1 MSITLVTG
9 ASSGIGRAVA
19 HLRKA
24 NRVNPVDVVVPA
36 DDRPSRH
43 RLAPAVTGAVA
54 RVGGRVLQTGV
65 GVLARLRPADKPLHP
80 HGKVHLALL
89 RRHPGSTT
97 GAAFL
102 DEGGSDEVV
111 VRLSRAVGLPE
122 PVPDVNG
129 LALRV
134 PTIRGE
140 HADLLL
146 ATTGHGRWTRFL
158 LAPRT
163 RLTDGFFSTLIP
175 YRAPTGP
182 VWLGAKFVGEA
193 TWQLVWARPG
203 TDWTPF
209 ATLEL
214 TIESDRDFLL
224 SFDPTRSTPPGLE
237 IYEWHRRLRAPAYET
252 ARQSRTPGVRP
263 LRGPEHPRHE

>member
-1 MSITLVTG
+1 MKSVVTG
-9 ASSGIGRAVA
+9 SMARA
-19 HLRKA
+19 
-24 NRVNPVDVVVPA
+24 
-36 DDRPSRH
+36 
-43 RLAPAVTGAVA
+43 
-54 RVGGRVLQTGV
+54 GGRLLQTAV
-65 GVLARLRPADKPLHP
+65 GVLAHLRPADKPLHP
-80 HGKVHLALL
+80 HGTVHLAVL
-89 RRHPGSTT
+89 RRQPGATT

-134 PTIRGE
+134 PAPPGE

-146 ATTGHGRWTRFL
+146 ATTGYGRWTRFL

-163 RLTDGFFSTLIP
+163 RLPDGFFSTLLP
-175 YRAPTGP
+175 YRTPTGP
-182 VWLGAKFVGEA
+182 VWLGAQLVGEA

-203 TDWTPF
+203 ADWTPF

-214 TIESDRDFLL
+214 TVESDRDLML

-237 IYEWHRRLRAPAYET
+237 IYAWHRRLRAPAYAT
-252 ARQSRTPGVRP
+252 ARRSRTPGARP

>member
-1 MSITLVTG
+1 MS
-9 ASSGIGRAVA
+9 
-19 HLRKA
+19 
-24 NRVNPVDVVVPA
+24 
-36 DDRPSRH
+36 
-43 RLAPAVTGAVA
+43 PAVTGSMA
-54 RVGGRVLQTGV
+54 RAGGRVLQTAV
-65 GVLARLRPADKPLHP
+65 GVLAQLRSADKPLHP

-89 RRHPGSTT
+89 QRHPGATT

-140 HADLLL
+140 HGDLLL

-163 RLTDGFFSTLIP
+163 RLPDGFFSTLLP
-175 YRAPTGP
+175 YRTPTGP
-182 VWLGAKFVGEA
+182 VWLGAQFVGGA

-203 TDWTPF
+203 TDWTRF
-209 ATLEL
+209 ATLDL
-214 TIESDRDFLL
+214 TIESDPDLLL

-237 IYEWHRRLRAPAYET
+237 IYESHRRLRAPAYET
-252 ARQSRTPGVRP
+252 ARQSRAR
-263 LRGPEHPRHE
+263 

>member
-1 MSITLVTG
+1 MKP
-9 ASSGIGRAVA
+9 A
-19 HLRKA
+19 
-24 NRVNPVDVVVPA
+24 DVVVPA

-43 RLAPAVTGAVA
+43 RLAPAVTGSIA
-54 RVGGRVLQTGV
+54 RTAGRVLQAGV
-65 GVLARLRPADKPLHP
+65 GVLAHLRPADKPLHP
-80 HGKVHLALL
+80 QGTVHLAVL
-89 RRHPGSTT
+89 RRHPGETT

-102 DEGGSDEVV
+102 DESGSDEVV

-134 PTIRGE
+134 PTTHGE
-140 HADLLL
+140 HADLLF

-163 RLTDGFFSTLIP
+163 RLSHGFFSTLLP
-175 YRAPTGP
+175 YRTPAGP
-182 VWLGAKFVGEA
+182 VWLGAQFVGDS
-193 TWQLVWARPG
+193 TWQLAWARPG
-203 TDWTPF
+203 TDWTWF

-214 TIESDRDFLL
+214 TAESDHDSLL

-237 IYEWHRRLRAPAYET
+237 IYEWHRRLRAPAYKT
-252 ARQSRTPGVRP
+252 ARRSRAR
-263 LRGPEHPRHE
+263 